1 MQTKPPKPGETR
13 LIYIHDPMCS
23 WCWGFRPIL
32 EQLLE
37 RLPARVAVTRLLGG
51 LAPDNDQP
59 MPVEMRRQL
68 QDTWHRIAERIPG
81 TRFNFDFWE
90 RCRPRRSTWPAC
102 RAVIAARRLDASLE
116 EAMIDA
122 IQRAYYLEARNPSDT
137 DTLTALAQQLGL
149 DGPGFVALLDSA
161 ETRAMLYDEL
171 TAARSMGANSF
182 PSLRLRIAEAY
193 WPVPVDY
200 QRADSMLGTI
210 QDLIDLHLA

>member
-1 MQTKPPKPGETR
+1 
-13 LIYIHDPMCS
+13 
-23 WCWGFRPIL
+23 
-32 EQLLE
+32 
-37 RLPARVAVTRLLGG
+37 
-51 LAPDNDQP
+51 
-59 MPVEMRRQL
+59 
-68 QDTWHRIAERIPG
+68 
-81 TRFNFDFWE
+81 
-90 RCRPRRSTWPAC
+90 
-102 RAVIAARRLDASLE
+102 
-116 EAMIDA
+116 MIDA

-161 ETRAMLYDEL
+161 ETRAMLDDEL